1 MRKFLSLLFALTAIH
16 ISAQTDICFDPNSK
30 AYYRCDR
37 NIEVICKDFLVDD
50 LIELEEKLLTVHPD
64 PYAYCGKE
72 AFDEAYKKAFDFY
85 SEDRTM
91 IEHAQNLNRFIRVV
105 EDSHLQ
111 TLVFRLMFESA
122 GYNSGF
128 LPLYIQPI
136 DGKFYVEKDYIN
148 GPPVGSEI
156 ISIGKLPMNE
166 LHALAKE
173 WSTDEG
179 HAMNASNEAAR
190 YYYTPSQFFANPTQY
205 AGDLETIVFQTDG
218 KLDSTVVKLVSMKE
232 LQKIRRDNFKT
243 EKKNIETTFYLN
255 EKGEFNLYD
264 WKGVLTIHSFSS
276 RPFQNDVRKI
286 RKFFKSVRE
295 LGITDIAIDVRDNPG
310 GSSAMVE
317 YLCSFVMPDGLNTP
331 SNIIWKASDYSY
343 QIISNFRK
351 KHFPKFTEKQFRQNE
366 DMYQYY
372 ILSQTPLET
381 SDTAYFSI
389 PQRQRKENVYNGKI
403 TVFMNG
409 NTVSAAC
416 DFAQLLQSNQRA
428 VLIGTPCNATANG
441 TWGNATEVE
450 LSQSGISY
458 SVPTIRYNYNNTFSY
473 SRTPILPNITL
484 EQSLEDLKSGKDTF
498 FEYFIEN

>member
-1 MRKFLSLLFALTAIH
+1 MRKFLSLLFLPVAIQ
-16 ISAQTDICFDPNSK
+16 ISAQTDMCFDPNSK
-30 AYYRCDR
+30 AYYRCER
-37 NIEVICKDFLVDD
+37 NIEVICKDFLMDD
-50 LIELEEKLLTVHPD
+50 LVELEEILLTVHPD

-72 AFDEAYKKAFDFY
+72 AFDEAYKKASEFY

-128 LPLYIQPI
+128 LPLFIRTI

-156 ISIGKLPMNE
+156 IAVGKLSMKE

-173 WSTDEG
+173 WSTTEG
-179 HAMNASNEAAR
+179 HASNASDEAAT

-205 AGDLETIVFQTDG
+205 AGELETVVFQTDG
-218 KLDSTVVKLVSMKE
+218 KLDSTVVQLVSLKE
-232 LQKIRRDNFKT
+232 LQKIRRKHFKLNN
-243 EKKNIETTFYLN
+243 KNIQGFFYLN
-255 EKGEFNLYD
+255 ENSKKNTHP
-264 WKGVLTIHSFSS
+264 WKGILTIHSFSA
-276 RPFQNDVRKI
+276 RPFQNDIKKI
-286 RKFFKSVRE
+286 RKFFHSARI
-295 LGITDIAIDVRDNPG
+295 LGVTDIAIDVRDNPG

-317 YLCSFVMPDGLNTP
+317 YLCSFLMPNGLNTP
-331 SNIIWKASDYSY
+331 NNIIWKASENSY
-343 QIISNFRK
+343 RIISKFRQ
-351 KHFPKFTEKQFRQNE
+351 KHFPKFTERRFKRDE
-366 DMYQYY
+366 DLYQYY
-372 ILSQTPLET
+372 LLSQTKLGQ
-381 SDTAYFSI
+381 SDTAFFSI
-389 PQRQRKENVYNGKI
+389 PQRQRREHVYNGNI

-416 DFAQLLQSNQRA
+416 DFAQLLQSHNRA
-428 VLIGTPCNATANG
+428 SLIGTPCNATTNG

-458 SVPTIRYNYNNTFSY
+458 SIPTIRYNYKNSFSY
-473 SRTPILPNITL
+473 SRTPIMPDIHL
-484 EQSLEDLKSGKDTF
+484 EQTVEDLKSGKDTF
-498 FEYFIEN
+498 LDYFLRN